1 MGIEVGVWWRR
12 GLGYV
17 GSRRRFG
24 VLIYWF
30 LVRIVN
36 IFGTPLVLAWV

>member
-1 MGIEVGVWWRR
+1 MWVVEGD
-12 GLGYV
+12 L
-17 GSRRRFG
+17 G
-24 VLIYWF
+24 VLIYRF